1 MQYGVSNIYLVNKN
15 IIFVMINCYNVV
27 ILFKYDLQ

>member
-15 IIFVMINCYNVV
+15 MIFVMINYYNVV